1 MTLQL
6 HIAKFNE
13 SEGNA
18 DPVTEA
24 AGHGGI
30 QYGVGMARSNP
41 AAREQMAQGIIHNQ
55 SPAVFIEAINAAQS
69 ALGNRNFMRFVGDV
83 QQLNRTPDAHSIAAQ
98 GIQGPGRP
106 MTHLDVVQKAFG
118 HHDVSSMREHTGS
131 EARASLDALG
141 AAGYSSQGRMA
152 FSGMPDLFSQAHEA
166 AHGVQQVALGGGMR
180 LKGGIGEEGD
190 RYERHAD
197 AVAQAVVKGESA
209 ESLLDRVAGGPTKA
223 AAETGNGNDLVQ
235 MMWPNLFRL
244 GCRELLSVPAL
255 RSGVPLQNR
264 SVIGRNL
271 LLSPKLNDWN
281 KDILFGTNHI
291 STLELAI
298 KQEAATDSIIPRSIF
313 VNLDRVV
320 PPVFP
325 NGHLWS
331 EHGFKFADRNKLTR
345 RDLPYMDYAR
355 EAIATTM
362 ERGGNIYWALGHLH
376 FDNVLSDLFR
386 VRNEYDKDPVK
397 YMAEISYPE
406 LMDKHGKFI
415 DAATGEEVAEPKLD
429 LNQSSVLDLDKYD
442 EFHEHVE
449 QGLIKNITPFQPLI
463 TTIEII
469 GFLMGDEGKFLD
481 GTTFFNRHHREA
493 DREAVISAFSGVLD
507 QLLTRQA
514 ELNPENQYKLEKP
527 VYRPLDR
534 YSSSLCEQCDA
545 VFATSRE
552 LIEHWERFP
561 DHMP

>member
-1 MTLQL
+1 MSRNIYVDRQ
-6 HIAKFNE
+6 A
-13 SEGNA
+13 GPA
-18 DPVTEA
+18 PPVNTGKA
-24 AGHGGI
+24 
-30 QYGVGMARSNP
+30 
-41 AAREQMAQGIIHNQ
+41 
-55 SPAVFIEAINAAQS
+55 
-69 ALGNRNFMRFVGDV
+69 
-83 QQLNRTPDAHSIAAQ
+83 RTPFHTIATGIPMGAHPLQFNCAIDTAQTKISNQMLMAYVGELYRQHFHQVVQDGFCDSPQCYPYMERIQQAFGEQHDISGLKAHTGIAAQ
-98 GIQGPGRP
+98 AANARLGSQAFHKGGHVAFAGRP
-106 MTHLDVVQKAFG
+106 TL
-118 HHDVSSMREHTGS
+118 E
-131 EARASLDALG
+131 EA
-141 AAGYSSQGRMA
+141 
-152 FSGMPDLFSQAHEA
+152 AHEA
-166 AHGVQQVALGGGMR
+166 AHGVQQAAPGSSVR
-180 LKGGIGEEGD
+180 LKDSIGEDGD
-190 RYERHAD
+190 KYERHAD
-197 AVAQAVVKGESA
+197 AVAQAVIRGESA
-209 ESLLDRVAGGPTKA
+209 EPLLDQVVGNPTEVAATA
-223 AAETGNGNDLVQ
+223 ATGHAPVQ
-235 MMWPNLFRL
+235 MMWPNLTGRV
-244 GCRELLSVPAL
+244 LSAMIRANVRRPGGAPQI
-255 RSGVPLQNR
+255 RSGVGQ
-264 SVIGRNL
+264 NL
-271 LLSPKLNDWN
+271 LFNPRRHVWN
-281 KDILFGTNHI
+281 KDILFGVDHGDTQD
-291 STLELAI
+291 LAI
-298 KQEAATDSIIPRSIF
+298 KQEAATDTVIARHRFGYLNKP
-313 VNLDRVV
+313 V
-320 PPVFP
+320 PPGFSTD
-325 NGHLWS
+325 HLWG
-331 EHGFKFADRNKLTR
+331 ERAFNFADRKQLNRTDR
-345 RDLPYMDYAR
+345 PYMDYAR
-355 EAIATTM
+355 EAIATAM
-362 ERGGNIYWALGHLH
+362 ARWGNIYWALGHLH

-552 LIEHWERFP
+552 LIEHWEKFP
-561 DHMP
+561 QHRP